1 MTVNVLLSSAGRRVA
16 LLNAF
21 RAALEGLNLDGRLL
35 AADVAM
41 YSAASWAADERFR
54 VPPCTDP
61 GFVPAML
68 ELCEREGVT
77 LLVPT
82 IDTELPAYA
91 AHRAD
96 FAAVGTLV
104 AVSSPATVDIS
115 ADKRRTHEFLVG
127 QGLPTV
133 EQAEVEAVL
142 ADRTDWP
149 FPFIVKPVHGSA
161 SQGVVRVENEA
172 QFAAATCKGDVVV
185 QTVAAGTEF
194 TMDVFVDG
202 AGVCHGVVPRER
214 LEVRG
219 GEVSK
224 ARTVRNESLV
234 ALAEGVTKTL
244 PGPFGVLNLQAF
256 HDRDTGESRIIEIN
270 PRFGGGFPLAHR
282 AGAPFTRWLLE
293 HALGRAVDYELPEW
307 RAGLVMLRYD
317 EGIFLDET
325 RLGTW

>member
-1 MTVNVLLSSAGRRVA
+1 MTVNVLLSSAGRRVS

-21 RAALEGLNLDGRLL
+21 RSTLEELKLTGRLL
-35 AADVAM
+35 AADAAT
-41 YSAASWAADERFR
+41 YSAASCLADGRFR
-54 VPPCTDP
+54 VPPCGDP

-104 AVSSPATVDIS
+104 AVSSPATIDIS
-115 ADKRRTHEFLVG
+115 ADKRRTHDFLVSR
-127 QGLPTV
+127 GLPTV
-133 EQAEVEAVL
+133 AQAEVEQVL
-142 ADRTDWP
+142 ADRERWR
-149 FPFIVKPVHGSA
+149 FPFIVKPVNGSA
-161 SQGVVRVENEA
+161 SEGVVLVENEA
-172 QFAAATCKGDVVV
+172 QFAAATCTGDVVV
-185 QTVAAGTEF
+185 QTVAPGREF

-202 AGVCHGVVPRER
+202 DGVCHGVVPRER

-224 ARTVRNESLV
+224 ARTVRNESLI

-244 PGPFGVLNLQAF
+244 PAPFGVLNLQAF
-256 HDRDTGESRIIEIN
+256 HDRDTAESRIIEIN

-293 HALGRAVDYELPEW
+293 LALGRPVDWELREW

-317 EGIFLDET
+317 EGVFLDEAS
-325 RLGTW
+325 LNPQ